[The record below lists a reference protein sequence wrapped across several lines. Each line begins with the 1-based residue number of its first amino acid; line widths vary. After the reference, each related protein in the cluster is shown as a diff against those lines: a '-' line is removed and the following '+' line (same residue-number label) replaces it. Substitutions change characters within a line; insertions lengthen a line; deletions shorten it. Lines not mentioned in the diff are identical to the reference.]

1 MSKTYL
7 VGIDPGMKGAIAV
20 RCGSTV
26 KIYDIPTTKD
36 VNGKTEVDFRKL
48 AEIVKSIADLKTDGV
63 RIFVVCEMSQ
73 GMAFTSN
80 AVRSAH
86 HDDSITA
93 WKKGYNYGV
102 IKTMFHAYNLPFT
115 ATPQP
120 SVWKRD
126 LKLSDGK
133 LIYHQKKEKSR
144 QEAIRLFPELKEQ
157 LKRVKDSDRAEAL
170 LLTVWAERKGVGHD

>member
-20 RCGSTV
+20 RCGLTV

-36 VNGKTEVDFRKL
+36 VNGKMEVDFRKL
-48 AEIVKSIADLKTDGV
+48 AVIVKSIADLKTDGV
-63 RIFVVCEMSQ
+63 RIFVVCELSQ

-80 AVRSAH
+80 SVRSAH

-102 IKTMFHAYNLPFT
+102 IKTMFHAYKLPFS
-115 ATPQP
+115 AIPRP
-120 SVWKRD
+120 VEWKRA
-126 LKLSDGK
+126 LKLTDSS
-133 LIYHQKKEKSR
+133 LTYAEKKDKAR
-144 QEAIRLFPELKEQ
+144 LEAIRLFPELRKH
-157 LKRVKDSDRAEAL
+157 LKRKKDSDRAEAL
-170 LLTVWAERKGVGHD
+170 LLTVWTERKFNTE